1 MGGCLWKA
9 LLSLPLPFTSLIYY
23 YTFSKVRE
31 SPLKGAVYAVR
42 MHNESSCMCVYA
54 CVEADENHEWPWISG
69 NLNVNVKSMFQINR
83 GTPVAGFSAL
93 FWTRHALG
101 LSEGEHTCCTIERC
115 STPTCTHAHRH
126 TQQAG
131 THETHTCI
139 HLQTQACT
147 RNLAASVHT
156 ETMKNKHAQAHSHYA
171 CITHHTVKEHS

>member
-1 MGGCLWKA
+1 MSGCLWKA

-23 YTFSKVRE
+23 YTFCKVRE
-31 SPLKGAVYAVR
+31 SPLKGAFYAVR
-42 MHNESSCMCVYA
+42 MHNESSCMYVYA
-54 CVEADENHEWPWISG
+54 CVEADENHEWPWSSG
-69 NLNVNVKSMFQINR
+69 NLNVNVKSMFQINH

-131 THETHTCI
+131 THTNTKQDAYIYRHEHAHTTCA
-139 HLQTQACT
+139 HRDHEKQTCPSSFALCMH
-147 RNLAASVHT
+147 NAP
-156 ETMKNKHAQAHSHYA
+156 HS
-171 CITHHTVKEHS
+171 